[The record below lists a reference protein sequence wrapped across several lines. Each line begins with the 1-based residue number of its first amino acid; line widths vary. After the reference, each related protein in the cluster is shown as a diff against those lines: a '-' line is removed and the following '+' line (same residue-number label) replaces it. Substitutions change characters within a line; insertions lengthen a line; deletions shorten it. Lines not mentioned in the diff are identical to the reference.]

1 MFFFQKEGN
10 CMSEEKPVL
19 EIENPHLTLKLYA
32 DLLKIDLK
40 GNFKNELEEA
50 LENKPVLKG
59 TIGGLLGIFVPLHI
73 PVEHIKAVDTDENGN
88 VIIDLGYHRSL
99 TFQLERNHAEILVDK
114 LRQKIQAAE
123 TRRIRENAQRR
134 NKKRIKKGQRQ
145 TPASSYTTFSYYF
158 PTEQVDIVNKLKQ
171 KKKIIKK

>member
-1 MFFFQKEGN
+1 
-10 CMSEEKPVL
+10 
-19 EIENPHLTLKLYA
+19 
-32 DLLKIDLK
+32 
-40 GNFKNELEEA
+40 
-50 LENKPVLKG
+50 
-59 TIGGLLGIFVPLHI
+59 
-73 PVEHIKAVDTDENGN
+73 
-88 VIIDLGYHRSL
+88 
-99 TFQLERNHAEILVDK
+99 VDK

-145 TPASSYTTFSYYF
+145 TPASSYTTFPYYF